1 MKNFY
6 QHSLSQDHKEIRQY
20 VQLMQ
25 KNSIDTIVEMN
36 KYLSKNNMWDNFSS
50 IRRENTYQSGF
61 TSMGVSKDAYKSICE
76 LYETKDFITTSLTK
90 QRRI

>member
-1 MKNFY
+1 MKSFN

-25 KNSIDTIVEMN
+25 ENGIDTIVEMN
-36 KYLSKNNMWDNFSS
+36 KYISKNNMWDDFSS
-50 IRRENTYQSGF
+50 IRRENTYGSGF
-61 TSMGVSKDAYKSICE
+61 TSIGVSKDAYKSICE
-76 LYETKDFITTSLTK
+76 LYETEDLITTSLIK